1 VSPVRIVAVLFAC
14 LLGCSG
20 DLNGSHPG
28 DGGAQCCPISDES
41 LPGACVDLGGAVP
54 AAGPY
59 CVTTCDGP
67 NDFVRIIDEKG
78 CPKFV
83 ERACADGSAD
93 PICH

>member
-1 VSPVRIVAVLFAC
+1 VSRPWIVALVAC

-20 DLNGSHPG
+20 DLNGSRSS
-28 DGGAQCCPISDES
+28 DGGIECCPITENPR
-41 LPGACVDLGGAVP
+41 PGACVNLGGA
-54 AAGPY
+54 ALPY
-59 CVTTCDGP
+59 CVQTCDGP
-67 NDFVRIIDEKG
+67 NDFVRIVDEKG